1 MEETIN
7 RIHQQTKVSKLF
19 LPALTISQMAPGT
32 RALLTGLLLIEIG
45 QTYGTPIGLTNKI
58 KTFNSA
64 AAILAAL
71 SMGFLS
77 MRIRHKTLLIAGLTL
92 SAICAIGCAFAPS
105 FSLLIII
112 YSIGGL
118 AGNTIY
124 PMTNS
129 ILGANIPSSERPKVI
144 GWMYAGGAALYVV
157 GYPIVNYIGD
167 WRNAF
172 LLFSL
177 PITLTALLLSL
188 RGIRS
193 DELASNNLDIMA
205 GIKGILASKSALACL
220 ISTGLGIGVWQI
232 ILSLS
237 SSFLRQKIGMSRGI
251 VVYVIMA
258 MALLYITGSLIAR
271 KIIPIVGRKNTV
283 VASNI
288 LLALGTILFTQSF
301 NIVLAL
307 GLGLITCFIAGV
319 RENATTSLNLEQLPN
334 LRGPMMSMSAA
345 FGSTGNVLSLGFS
358 GLLLIK
364 YGWGIMG
371 SVIGIFGV
379 IAGVLVYFYVK
390 E

>member
-1 MEETIN
+1 MEDTIN
-7 RIHQQTKVSKLF
+7 RTHQEKKVSKLF

-45 QTYGTPIGLTNKI
+45 QTYGISVGLTNQI

-77 MRIRHKTLLIAGLTL
+77 LRIRHKTLLIAGLVL
-92 SAICAIGCAFAPS
+92 SAISAIGCAFAPS
-105 FSLLIII
+105 FTLLIII

-118 AGNTIY
+118 AGNTIF
-124 PMTNS
+124 PMTSS
-129 ILGANIPSSERPKVI
+129 ILGANVSSSERPKAL
-144 GWMYAGGAALYVV
+144 GWMVAGGAALYVV

-177 PITLTALLLSL
+177 PIALAALLLSL
-188 RGIRS
+188 TGIRS
-193 DELASNNLDIMA
+193 DELASSKMDIMA
-205 GIKGILASKSALACL
+205 GYKGILASKSALACL
-220 ISTGLGIGVWQI
+220 ISTGLGLGVWQI

-237 SSFLRQKIGMSRGI
+237 SSFLRQEIGMSRGD
-251 VVYVIMA
+251 VVYAIMA
-258 MALLYITGSLIAR
+258 MALLFMSGSLITR
-271 KIIPIVGRKNTV
+271 KIIPKYGMKNTV

-301 NIVLAL
+301 NIVMAL
-307 GLGLITCFIAGV
+307 GVGLITCLIAGV
-319 RENATTSLNLEQLPN
+319 RANATTSLNLEQLPE

-364 YGWGIMG
+364 YGWGVMG
-371 SVIGIFGV
+371 SVIGFFGL
-379 IAGVLVYFYVK
+379 IAGVLVFLFAK

>member
-1 MEETIN
+1 MEDTTN
-7 RIHQQTKVSKLF
+7 RIHQQKKVGKQF
-19 LPALTISQMAPGT
+19 LPALIISQMAPGS

-45 QTYGTPIGLTNKI
+45 QTYGTSIGLTNQI

-64 AAILAAL
+64 AAIFAAL
-71 SMGFLS
+71 TMGFLS

-105 FSLLIII
+105 FTLLIII

-129 ILGANIPSSERPKVI
+129 ILGTNIPSPDRPKAI
-144 GWMYAGGAALYVV
+144 GWLFAGGAALYIV

-177 PITLTALLLSL
+177 PIALAALLLSL
-188 RGIRS
+188 TGIQS
-193 DELASNNLDIMA
+193 DELASSKLDIMA
-205 GIKGILASKSALACL
+205 GYKGILASKSALACL
-220 ISTGLGIGVWQI
+220 ISTGLGLGVWQI

-237 SSFLRQKIGMSRGI
+237 SSFLRQEIGMSRGD
-251 VVYVIMA
+251 VVYAIMA
-258 MALLYITGSLIAR
+258 MALMALSGSMIAR
-271 KIIPIVGRKNTV
+271 KIIPKYGRKNTV

-301 NIVLAL
+301 NLVMAL
-307 GLGLITCFIAGV
+307 GVGLSTCLIAGV
-319 RENATTSLNLEQLPN
+319 RANATTSLNLEQLPD

-364 YGWGIMG
+364 YGWGVMG

-379 IAGVLVYFYVK
+379 VAGVLVFLYAK

>member
-1 MEETIN
+1 
-7 RIHQQTKVSKLF
+7 
-19 LPALTISQMAPGT
+19 
-32 RALLTGLLLIEIG
+32 
-45 QTYGTPIGLTNKI
+45 
-58 KTFNSA
+58 
-64 AAILAAL
+64 
-71 SMGFLS
+71 
-77 MRIRHKTLLIAGLTL
+77 
-92 SAICAIGCAFAPS
+92 
-105 FSLLIII
+105 
-112 YSIGGL
+112 
-118 AGNTIY
+118 
-124 PMTNS
+124 MTNS

-271 KIIPIVGRKNTV
+271 KIIPKVGRKNTV

>member
-7 RIHQQTKVSKLF
+7 RIHQQSKVSKQF
-19 LPALTISQMAPGT
+19 LPALIVSQMAPGT

-45 QTYGTPIGLTNKI
+45 QTYGTSVGLTNQI
-58 KTFNSA
+58 KTFNSI

-71 SMGFLS
+71 TMGFLS
-77 MRIRHKTLLIAGLTL
+77 MRIRYKTLLIAGLTL
-92 SAICAIGCAFAPS
+92 SAICTIGCAFTPS
-105 FSLLIII
+105 FTLLIII

-129 ILGANIPSSERPKVI
+129 ILGANIPSSDRPKAI
-144 GWMYAGGAALYVV
+144 GWLNAGGAALYVV

-177 PITLTALLLSL
+177 PITLAALLLSL
-188 RGIRS
+188 TGIRS
-193 DELASNNLDIMA
+193 DKSVSSKVDIMA
-205 GIKGILASKSALACL
+205 GYRGILASKSALACL
-220 ISTGLGIGVWQI
+220 ISTGLGLGVWQI
-232 ILSLS
+232 IFSLS
-237 SSFLRQKIGMSRGI
+237 SSFFRQEIGMPRGD
-251 VVYVIMA
+251 VVYAIMV
-258 MALLYITGSLIAR
+258 MSLLFISGSVMAR
-271 KIIPIVGRKNTV
+271 KIIPKLGRKNTV

-288 LLALGTILFTQSF
+288 LLALGTILFTASF
-301 NIVLAL
+301 NIVMAL
-307 GLGLITCFIAGV
+307 GVGLITCLIAGV
-319 RENATTSLNLEQLPN
+319 RANATTSLNLEQLPE

-345 FGSTGNVLSLGFS
+345 FSSTGNVLSLGLG

-364 YGWGIMG
+364 YGWGVMG
-371 SVIGIFGV
+371 SVIGIFGL
-379 IAGVLVYFYVK
+379 IAGILVYFYAK